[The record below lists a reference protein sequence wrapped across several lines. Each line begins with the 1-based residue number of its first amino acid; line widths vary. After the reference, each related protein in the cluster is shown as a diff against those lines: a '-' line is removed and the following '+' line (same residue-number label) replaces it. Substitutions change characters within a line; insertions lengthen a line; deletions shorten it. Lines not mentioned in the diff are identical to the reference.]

1 MCSRKFPFSSYT
13 IIQCEGKAHATGP
26 ALPRRPCIR
35 MEVRCSL
42 RLVPL
47 VVVFGRQPKQRHVLP
62 FVSLVL
68 GVVFVNICVVVC
80 CTVSIYKYL
89 PVLKIVIL

>member
-26 ALPRRPCIR
+26 ALARRPCIR

-47 VVVFGRQPKQRHVLP
+47 VVVFGRQPKQRHVLS

-68 GVVFVNICVVVC
+68 GGVVVVVNISVC
-80 CTVSIYKYL
+80 CTSVNL
-89 PVLKIVIL
+89 